1 MDKLFITFFLQEPGH
16 NLIFQNKKY
25 DLFFKYQLKVAA
37 KGDKCDERGGSFCL
51 LDYESMDS
59 FVVVV
64 TTQDSGSPSLN
75 LTMSLTIQVVDVN
88 DPPNHLVLSV
98 TSIPEDTRVGE
109 LLGSVEVSSY
119 CPYSLTVKADYFKH
133 PLDLAN
139 CCAKGDNCSI
149 FIF

>member
-1 MDKLFITFFLQEPGH
+1 M
-16 NLIFQNKKY
+16 
-25 DLFFKYQLKVAA
+25 
-37 KGDKCDERGGSFCL
+37 

-75 LTMSLTIQVVDVN
+75 LTMSQTIQVVDVN

-119 CPYSLTVKADYFKH
+119 CPVPTPSLSKQIT
-133 PLDLAN
+133 L
-139 CCAKGDNCSI
+139 SI
-149 FIF
+149 H

>member
-1 MDKLFITFFLQEPGH
+1 M
-16 NLIFQNKKY
+16 KKN

-37 KGDKCDERGGSFCL
+37 KGDKCDERGGSSCL

-64 TTQDSGSPSLN
+64 TTKDSGSPSLN